1 MEPKTLERER
11 HEILPENTVFVII
24 SFEGPDLYSQAG
36 GLGVRVKELSRALA
50 ENDFETHV
58 IFVGDPGKPGEEHLV
73 NGKLILHR
81 WCQWI
86 SQYYPQGVYQG
97 EEQKLYDFNN
107 SVPWYVMDRIV
118 KPAAA
123 QNKLAVIM
131 GEEWQTSQ
139 VIIGTSDLLHYHGL
153 RNRVLMLWNANHTM
167 SFQRIDWGRLGYVA
181 TITTVSRYMKHHMW
195 GMGLNPVVVPNGIP
209 RRMLKKTN
217 GHDEEF
223 RGVFDNDL
231 VLFKV
236 GRWCPHKRWN
246 MAIEAVASL
255 KRMGVNPLLLMRG
268 GQEPYGEEIL
278 HNARSLG
285 LTVKEMNGNSSSW
298 DSFLSQAQG
307 VKGADVIDLKF
318 YVDEDLASVLYSSSN
333 AVLANSGIEPFGL
346 VGLEAMAAGGLVFT
360 GSSGED
366 YVRPFQNAIVLETSD
381 QKEIVKYLL
390 YLKNNPEEEQ
400 RIRREARTSAR
411 NHTWDEIIK
420 ILVWRL
426 EYIAM
431 AQQVQIKRNAH
442 G

>member
-1 MEPKTLERER
+1 MEPKALGRER
-11 HEILPENTVFVII
+11 HEILPGNTIFVII

-73 NGKLILHR
+73 DGKLILHR

-107 SVPWYVMDRIV
+107 SVPWYVMDKIV

-123 QNKLAVIM
+123 QNRLVVIM
-131 GEEWQTSQ
+131 GEEWQASQ
-139 VIIGTSDLLHYHGL
+139 VVTSTSDLLYYHGL

-167 SFQRIDWGRLGYVA
+167 SFHRIDWGRLGYVA

-223 RGVFDNDL
+223 RRVFNNDL

-268 GQEPYGEEIL
+268 GQEPYGEEVL

-285 LTVKEMNGNSSSW
+285 LTVKEMNGNNSSW

-307 VKGADVIDLKF
+307 VKGADVVNLKF

-390 YLKNNPEEEQ
+390 HLKNNPEEEQ